1 MQKNVNFDVFKEKSH
16 DKYCTCEQM
25 CLNTDFIFL

>member
-16 DKYCTCEQM
+16 DRYCTCEQIYS
-25 CLNTDFIFL
+25 NTVP